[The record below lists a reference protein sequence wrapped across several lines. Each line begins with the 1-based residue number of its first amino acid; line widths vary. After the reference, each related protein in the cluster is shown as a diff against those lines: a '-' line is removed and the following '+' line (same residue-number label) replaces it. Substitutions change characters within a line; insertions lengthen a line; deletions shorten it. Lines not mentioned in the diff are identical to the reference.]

1 MKRIPVSRFMSR
13 ELIAARQEMP
23 LTELVGLLQEHAVR
37 GLPVI
42 DQAKRVVGV
51 VSETD
56 LFLKEKGVPFSLEKV
71 PSLLGQVVD
80 KDEVGQVELCKK
92 VTVGEVMSSTVTT
105 VDEETTLED
114 VAMLMYERHL
124 TMLPVVDDGELRGV
138 VRRIDVLRLLYGD

>member
-23 LTELVGLLQEHAVR
+23 LTELVGLLQEHGVR

-124 TMLPVVDDGELRGV
+124 TMLPVVDDGELTGV

>member
-23 LTELVGLLQEHAVR
+23 LTELVGLLQEHCVR

-124 TMLPVVDDGELRGV
+124 TMLPVVDDGELTGV